1 MFNTDELAKFVETTK
16 KLMDDKPR
24 MNEPNTKVKVITP
37 FLEMLGWDIN
47 FDVELEYPVR
57 IGSTTSKVD
66 YALLIEKK
74 PEVFIEAKGF
84 DSELGENEAT
94 QAISYGRV
102 EGVKW
107 AAVTNGKSIH
117 IFNTDWGK
125 NPDDCLIAK
134 INVNEFIDKKKTLWL
149 LSKQSVLSQEID
161 EVANTIRQSRNFV
174 RNLENENAKISLEI
188 ADIIKNYADK
198 SIHRQI
204 ENISEEILGD
214 IIHRLKASPSSQ
226 KVVKST
232 ERPKTDIFQ
241 IQESRRNDISGLV
254 NDEVAV
260 FPAHEEGVEFLIK
273 YRAWG
278 FVRLNRKPKYLALY
292 VAKPYSSVLYF
303 GEIDHITNPFSSKE
317 EIKNI
322 EDADKDT
329 FSPGKQVVYL
339 KENSLIKL
347 LDPIPAGSRGSAPQ
361 GLRYTTLEKIKKAK
375 DTEELWIS

>member
-161 EVANTIRQSRNFV
+161 EVANTIRQNRNFV
-174 RNLENENAKISLEI
+174 EKLENENEKISLEI

-204 ENISEEILGD
+204 ENISEEVLGN
-214 IIHRLKASPSSQ
+214 IIHRLKASPSSP

-232 ERPKTDIFQ
+232 ERPKTYIFQ

-303 GEIDHITNPFSSKE
+303 GEIDHITNPLSSKE

-322 EDADKDT
+322 EDVDKDT

-361 GLRYTTLEKIKKAK
+361 SLRYTTLEKIKKAK